1 MILGECAKV
10 FRLPAKVSIL
20 IPAITDIY
28 SLDTGVNN
36 LQMETSGDIMSKTFL
51 PAGPYLHVWIAAGF
65 SKAPH
70 HGREK
75 LWLDC
80 QENDITLFDDIR
92 IVMRRG
98 CIEMSPDLKVSIGG
112 RRN

>member
-36 LQMETSGDIMSKTFL
+36 LQMEKSHRD
-51 PAGPYLHVWIAAGF
+51 GPKMTNFDLHVWIAAGF